1 MSLNRRQFLTQGTAL
16 ALGSVLGS
24 VPSVSSSADNI
35 PITRIEE
42 DWEIKVAN
50 PNPDF
55 NTPEIITSLGPL
67 PDDLEPVG
75 YLLINHETQPAYTAG
90 GIQLQVWQNRS
101 LVGYANHGDF
111 RRLATLNE
119 TIQFTLVMLIEN
131 GNIKYQ
137 ITNGSSKTFGSFE
150 GLSIS
155 ARTQVRSLSTY
166 DPLDSIRRSEVTV
179 GGNRLSKY
187 QLNEVRYSDGTPD
200 GVTVDT
206 TVRSIL

>member
-1 MSLNRRQFLTQGTAL
+1 MSLDRRQFLTQGTAL

-24 VPSVSSSADNI
+24 VPSVSSSADNM

-90 GIQLQVWQNRS
+90 EFNCRYGRIAAWS
-101 LVGYANHGDF
+101 GMPIM
-111 RRLATLNE
+111 ATLDA
-119 TIQFTLVMLIEN
+119 
-131 GNIKYQ
+131 
-137 ITNGSSKTFGSFE
+137 S
-150 GLSIS
+150 
-155 ARTQVRSLSTY
+155 
-166 DPLDSIRRSEVTV
+166 P
-179 GGNRLSKY
+179 
-187 QLNEVRYSDGTPD
+187 P
-200 GVTVDT
+200 
-206 TVRSIL
+206 